1 MTRQN
6 ANGVSRRNFVK
17 VATVTAVAAA
27 ATGGGAALLK
37 RGVSPVV
44 ISTNPPTTTTAGIAA
59 PGVGATGATSAGVV
73 DIFPT
78 VAPVAGQAG
87 AGEDILAQLAAAQAE
102 NMQLRAQLD
111 QALADLGTAQSG
123 EQNARGAHDALV
135 LELDGARN
143 QLGILG
149 GLVALYEQLDQADLG
164 GVVENGLGV
173 VGQKLSELVGGVPA
187 LSSGLDGGQLALGE
201 IEAHIPLL
209 DNGRQWLGVQA
220 DKMRGFYGD
229 VESWLQ
235 RAVERVGNFLEMLQ
249 EWFEGL
255 RRWLPFGAGEKA
267 AGVMSALTAL
277 LAETPTTLTGLD
289 TNIAQPLDV
298 WLQRIDGEP
307 ALQRRLVRPL
317 RDEVIARARTTAD
330 QANQVGTLFEEQLA
344 TPARAAL
351 GNRAS
356 LRQAITDYRAQNQI

>member
-1 MTRQN
+1 MTRQD
-6 ANGVSRRNFVK
+6 ANGVSRRGFIK

-27 ATGGGAALLK
+27 ATGGGAALLR
-37 RGVSPVV
+37 RGVAPIV
-44 ISTNPPTTTTAGIAA
+44 ISTESPATA
-59 PGVGATGATSAGVV
+59 AGVAAVTGGSVV
-73 DIFPT
+73 DVYPT
-78 VAPVAGQAG
+78 LVPVVPAISQAAG
-87 AGEDILAQLAAAQAE
+87 GEEVLVQLAASQAE

-111 QALADLGTAQSG
+111 QALRDLEAARAG
-123 EQNARGAHDALV
+123 EINARGAHDSTV
-135 LELDGARN
+135 LELDGART

-149 GLVALYEQLDQADLG
+149 GLVALYEQLDTADLG

-173 VGQKLSELVGGVPA
+173 VGQKLGELLGGVPA
-187 LSSGLDGGQLALGE
+187 LSAGLDGGQLALSE

-220 DKMRGFYGD
+220 EKMRGFYGE

-235 RAVERVGNFLEMLQ
+235 RAVDRVGNFLEMLA
-249 EWFEGL
+249 EWFAGL

-267 AGVMSALTAL
+267 AGVMEALTKL
-277 LAETPTTLTGLD
+277 LAETPSTIAGLD

-317 RDEVIARARTTAD
+317 RDEVIVRARVTAD
-330 QANQVGTLFEEQLA
+330 QANQVGAVFEEQLA
-344 TPARAAL
+344 GPSRAAL
-351 GNRAS
+351 SNRTA

>member
-6 ANGVSRRNFVK
+6 ANGVSRRGFIK

-27 ATGGGAALLK
+27 ATGGGAALLR
-37 RGVSPVV
+37 RGPAPVI
-44 ISTNPPTTTTAGIAA
+44 ISTESPTTAGVAA
-59 PGVGATGATSAGVV
+59 VMGGQVV
-73 DIFPT
+73 DVYPT
-78 VAPVAGQAG
+78 LAPIVPAISQAAG
-87 AGEDILAQLAAAQAE
+87 GEEMLAQLAASQAE

-111 QALADLGTAQSG
+111 QALRDLEAARAG
-123 EQNARGAHDALV
+123 EINARGAHDNAI
-135 LELDGARN
+135 LELDGART

-149 GLVALYEQLDQADLG
+149 GLVALYEQLDTADLG

-173 VGQKLSELVGGVPA
+173 VGQKLGELLGGVPA
-187 LSSGLDGGQLALGE
+187 LSAGLDGGQLALSE

-220 DKMRGFYGD
+220 EKMRGFYGE
-229 VESWLQ
+229 VETWLQ
-235 RAVERVGNFLEMLQ
+235 RAVERAGNFLELLA
-249 EWFEGL
+249 EWFTGL

-267 AGVMSALTAL
+267 AGVMEALTKL

-317 RDEVIARARTTAD
+317 RDEVIVRARTTAD
-330 QANQVGTLFEEQLA
+330 QANQVGAVFEEQLA
-344 TPARAAL
+344 GPSRAAL
-351 GNRAS
+351 SNRAA
-356 LRQAITDYRAQNQI
+356 LRQAIADYRAQNQI